1 MKQYA
6 ISMDESVMERFD
18 NAIGD
23 VTRSAY
29 IRRLVVNELTILEN
43 KTPTFQVQP
52 QNNQS

>member
-6 ISMDESVMERFD
+6 VSMDEDVMERFD

-29 IRRLVVNELTILEN
+29 IRRLVVNELAILEN
-43 KTPTFQVQP
+43 NTPSVQVQQ
-52 QNNQS
+52 QNKQS

>member
-18 NAIGD
+18 NVIGD

-29 IRRLVVNELTILEN
+29 IRRLVVNELDTLERTN
-43 KTPTFQVQP
+43 TSISNT
-52 QNNQS
+52 NTE